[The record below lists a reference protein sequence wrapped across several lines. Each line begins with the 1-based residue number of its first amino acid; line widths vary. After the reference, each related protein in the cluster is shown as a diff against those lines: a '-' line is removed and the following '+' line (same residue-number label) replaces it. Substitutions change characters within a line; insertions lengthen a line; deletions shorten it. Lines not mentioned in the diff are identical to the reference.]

1 MQNVIIQIQEKC
13 FPWIYPCILLQFH
26 HFHSISLIDFH
37 ALFSNSICIIFFIH
51 FALFYLP
58 TYLSII
64 ARSFALSLVYS
75 LGLTNKSFLVVSF
88 GCMLFSVCRLTDT
101 EIYVNDDGSYWLH
114 NLILKSILIPDTFF
128 D

>member
-1 MQNVIIQIQEKC
+1 MYFVAIPSLPFYFINR
-13 FPWIYPCILLQFH
+13 FSCIVLKF
-26 HFHSISLIDFH
+26 
-37 ALFSNSICIIFFIH
+37 NMYNFFIH
-51 FALFYLP
+51 FALFYLS

-101 EIYVNDDGSYWLH
+101 EIYVNDDGSY
-114 NLILKSILIPDTFF
+114 
-128 D
+128 